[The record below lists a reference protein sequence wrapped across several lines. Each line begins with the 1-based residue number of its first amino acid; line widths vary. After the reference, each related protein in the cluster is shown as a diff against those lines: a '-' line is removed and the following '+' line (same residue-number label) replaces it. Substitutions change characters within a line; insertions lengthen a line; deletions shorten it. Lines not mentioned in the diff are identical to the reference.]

1 VFTALS
7 NKLEGSFRN
16 LGLGLLLAVFSLPL
30 WAQEEASVKAD
41 AETSQKQSQQAF
53 FESQMKTYSQTVSE
67 EYKGLVQ
74 IRLESSILKGQSSI
88 LNGQQSI
95 VNVRRIV
102 ALYGPTRW

>member
-1 VFTALS
+1 MKIVFTALS

-30 WAQEEASVKAD
+30 WAQEEAS
-41 AETSQKQSQQAF
+41 QKQSQQAF
-53 FESQMKTYSQTVSE
+53 FESQMKTYSQKVSE

-88 LNGQQSI
+88 LNGPQSI
-95 VNVRRIV
+95 VNGRRIV
-102 ALYGPTRW
+102 ALYGPSRW

>member
-1 VFTALS
+1 MFTALS

-30 WAQEEASVKAD
+30 WAQEDSSVKAD
-41 AETSQKQSQQAF
+41 AETPQKQSQQAL

-74 IRLESSILKGQSSI
+74 IRLEGSI
-88 LNGQQSI
+88 LNGQQSF
-95 VNVRRIV
+95 VYGRRIV
-102 ALYGPTRW
+102 ALYGRTRW